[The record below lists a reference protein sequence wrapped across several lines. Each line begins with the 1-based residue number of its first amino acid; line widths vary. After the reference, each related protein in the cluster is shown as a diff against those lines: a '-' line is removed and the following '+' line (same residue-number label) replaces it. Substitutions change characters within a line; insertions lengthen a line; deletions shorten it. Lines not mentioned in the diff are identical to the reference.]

1 MPLILKNKLSFAFES
16 VSEKKIKNEVSQNQ
30 PRTINTQRFVRQTA
44 LTIELDNV
52 VCLEAA
58 ETVQEKY
65 CSSFLFFSV
74 LVISYLQKFK
84 HLCIWK
90 MNAKD
95 WIPVLRE
102 D

>member
-65 CSSFLFFSV
+65 CSSFLFFFSIGNLLFTEIQAFV
-74 LVISYLQKFK
+74 
-84 HLCIWK
+84 HL
-90 MNAKD
+90 
-95 WIPVLRE
+95 E
-102 D
+102 DEC